1 MTEIKKLK
9 RVVLKEELV
18 ALTGNFVHAVVLNQM
33 IYWSERVKDS
43 DQFIKEEMER
53 IRKFSDGSQETPED
67 IENYLRN
74 GWIYKKAQ
82 DLVDECMGICS
93 RQTMSRVL
101 NDLVKSG
108 WLEKRKNPK
117 YKWDRTWQYRVNL
130 LKIQHDLQ
138 KIGYALEGY
147 QLLNDESSNA
157 HFEHLRSQDEQAIP
171 EITTEI
177 TNNNNTTTTTLDTNV
192 SRKIENQTKQQKQN
206 DVVVDKP
213 ESINELKLTDEE
225 EKSIKDFAKANGV
238 NLSKSN
244 VLELWEQAKGD
255 IERIENGI
263 LAAIEYAKKTK
274 VSDFWALIKQSVVE
288 CKIPSPTALDSHA
301 PKYDFKPDDK
311 YKDLYLS

>member
-1 MTEIKKLK
+1 MSFDKKSLTDILK
-9 RVVLKEELV
+9 VEGVMAKGYGIVPKLV
-18 ALTGNFVHAVVLNQM
+18 MQDPRLSRDAKA
-33 IYWSERVKDS
+33 IYSYICAFAGAGSTAFPGVKKICKDLC
-43 DQFIKEEMER
+43 FGKI
-53 IRKFSDGSQETPED
+53 ETMVKH
-67 IENYLRN
+67 R
-74 GWIYKKAQ
+74 
-82 DLVDECMGICS
+82 
-93 RQTMSRVL
+93 RQ
-101 NDLVKSG
+101 
-108 WLEKRKNPK
+108 LEKYGYIKVEQE
-117 YKWDRTWQYRVNL
+117 RTAEGKFARNIYTLIQFPEEHLETLDITEKLPSHHLGDAVEKQEIAESPFWGLGQKATPSKRDSIINRS
-130 LKIQHDLQ
+130 LKIN
-138 KIGYALEGY
+138 I
-147 QLLNDESSNA
+147 
-157 HFEHLRSQDEQAIP
+157 
-171 EITTEI
+171 
-177 TNNNNTTTTTLDTNV
+177 NNKNTTTTLDTNI
-192 SRKIENQTKQQKQN
+192 SKKTRNQTKQQKQK

-311 YKDLYLS
+311 YKYLYLS